1 MKMKKMKIK
10 YLLETEDLNRLILK
24 HDEKYQKKLEDENI
38 QFTNDVVNLNKIQK
52 RLREPRINEIKNLY
66 LDFSSVT
73 ENLKKMIL
81 KFSLNPTVDF
91 DSNSLVI
98 EFQNIISEL
107 NQKFT
112 NLNKLILE
120 SDFESFA
127 GSSKLGNIRTTRFGE
142 MKSEYISKDF
152 YHNKTGFKN
161 KIKTIINILDNIQLS
176 NDVDSAFDQ
185 FIKNLQTGFVPL
197 LEEIMIFFKKWFSI
211 EGRINDNKLY
221 ENIGTKDKSHQEKI
235 EHHINSLSAS
245 INQFNKN
252 ISRGLNQDPR
262 TILNIIIKN
271 LKDLIESAANSK
283 KLVQYKSTIVLSILM
298 IKSFLRKSIKQDL
311 IQNLTRANSDKT
323 ILPAIQDILDYLLTM
338 QIDKNVEQ
346 KNKK

>member
-1 MKMKKMKIK
+1 MKIKNNK
-10 YLLETEDLNRLILK
+10 YLLETEDLNRLVLK
-24 HDEKYQKKLEDENI
+24 HDEKYLKKLEDENI

-66 LDFSSVT
+66 LDFLDTV
-73 ENLKKMIL
+73 ENIKKMIT
-81 KFSLNPTVDF
+81 KFNSNPTIDF
-91 DSNSLVI
+91 DSNSIVI
-98 EFQNIISEL
+98 EFQNILSDM
-107 NQKFT
+107 NQKFIK
-112 NLNKLILE
+112 LNKIILD

-127 GSSKLGNIRTTRFGE
+127 GSSRLGNLRVTRFGD
-142 MKSEYISKDF
+142 MKSSYIAKDF
-152 YHNKTGFKN
+152 YHNKGGFKD
-161 KIKTIINILDNIQLS
+161 KINLILKILENIQL
-176 NDVDSAFDQ
+176 NADVDTAFDKL
-185 FIKNLQTGFVPL
+185 IKNIETKFIPL
-197 LEEIMIFFKKWFSI
+197 LDEIIIFFKKWFSI
-211 EGRINDNKLY
+211 EGRINDNKIY
-221 ENIGTKDKSHQEKI
+221 ENISLKDKSHQEKI

-262 TILNIIIKN
+262 TILNVVIKN

-283 KLVQYKSTIVLSILM
+283 KLVQYKPTIILSILM

-323 ILPAIQDILDYLLTM
+323 ILPAIQDILNYLLTV
-338 QIDKNVEQ
+338 QIDKNKDT